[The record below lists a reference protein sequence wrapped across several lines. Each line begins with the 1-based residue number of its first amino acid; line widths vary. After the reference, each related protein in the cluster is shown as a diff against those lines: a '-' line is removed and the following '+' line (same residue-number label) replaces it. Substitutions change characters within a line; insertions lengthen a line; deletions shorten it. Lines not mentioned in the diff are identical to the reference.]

1 MPTRPLEALVRH
13 VRRIAGASDP
23 DPIGDADLVGRFN
36 ASRDQAAFAEIVQRH
51 GPLVWAICRS
61 SLNAADADDA
71 FQATFLVLAR
81 KAKSIRKPAS
91 LACWLS
97 GVARRTVHSVRG
109 KSDHRREVA
118 LDADIVAHP
127 SADAESDEQRAV
139 LADELE
145 RLPDKYRL
153 PTLLCYYQGL
163 TNEEAAR
170 RLGWPHGTV
179 CGRLARARELLRTR
193 LARRGIGLT
202 IGTLSV
208 IPAGQPTELIAA
220 TLRTCA
226 AAGTSW
232 TPSIATLAE
241 VTMHAM
247 WLSKIKV
254 AAVTA
259 LVVAVLGT
267 GTGWVLAPVIAQ
279 DGNKPLPGVGKPAT
293 ERFSQPL
300 VPIEPPPGLP
310 DTVDQKLADDL
321 LAKAIEAVIKP
332 SPLSDAKG
340 DDDAVQKLLKERH
353 KTAMREL
360 QLRLQVFQAGARGGT
375 ISILI
380 ESVQRVYESESALC
394 KTPDQRLAAAMRQ
407 YTIAKAIKA
416 VNKLRFDVGQV
427 AQQDLE
433 HSGYFLI
440 STQIKVATAAN
451 PRSTSNIN
459 MVGD

>member
-23 DPIGDADLVGRFN
+23 DPIGDADLVARFTVR
-36 ASRDQAAFAEIVQRH
+36 RDEAAFAEIVQRH

-81 KAKSIRKPAS
+81 KAKAIRKPAS

-109 KSDHRREVA
+109 RTGRRREVG

-127 SADAESDEQRAV
+127 SADAELNEQRTM

-163 TNEEAAR
+163 TNEEAAK

-226 AAGTSW
+226 AAGTCW
-232 TPSIATLAE
+232 KPSIAKLAE

-247 WLSKIKV
+247 WLSKVKV

-259 LVVAVLGT
+259 LVVAGLGT

-293 ERFSQPL
+293 ERFTLPL

-310 DTVDQKLADDL
+310 DSFDQKLADDL
-321 LAKAIEAVIKP
+321 LAKAIEAAHKP
-332 SPLSDAKG
+332 SPLADAKA
-340 DDDAVQKLLKERH
+340 DDGAMQKLLKERH
-353 KTAMREL
+353 KTAVREL
-360 QLRLQVFQAGARGGT
+360 ELRLQVFRAGAQGGT
-375 ISILI
+375 ISILLD
-380 ESVQRVYESESALC
+380 SVQRVYESESALS
-394 KTPDQRLAAAMRQ
+394 KTPADRVAAAMRQ
-407 YTIAKAIKA
+407 YTIAKAITA

-433 HSGYFLI
+433 KSRYYFI
-440 STQIKVATAAN
+440 DAQMKVAYA
-451 PRSTSNIN
+451 RSTFNIN

>member
-1 MPTRPLEALVRH
+1 
-13 VRRIAGASDP
+13 
-23 DPIGDADLVGRFN
+23 
-36 ASRDQAAFAEIVQRH
+36 
-51 GPLVWAICRS
+51 
-61 SLNAADADDA
+61 LNAADADDA

-97 GVARRTVHSVRG
+97 GVARRTVHNVRG
-109 KSDHRREVA
+109 STSRRREVA
-118 LDADIVAHP
+118 LEADVVQLP
-127 SADAESDEQRAV
+127 SADVELNEQRTV

-145 RLPDKYRL
+145 RLPEKYRL

-163 TNEEAAR
+163 TNEEAAK

-220 TLRTCA
+220 TLRTCT
-226 AAGTSW
+226 AAGTCW
-232 TPSIATLAE
+232 KPSIAKIAE

-247 WLSKIKV
+247 WLSKVKV

-259 LVVAVLGT
+259 LVVAGLGT

-293 ERFSQPL
+293 ERFTQPL

-310 DTVDQKLADDL
+310 DTLDQKLADDL
-321 LAKAIEAVIKP
+321 LAKAMEAAKP
-332 SPLSDAKG
+332 SPLAVAKA
-340 DDDAVQKLLKERH
+340 DDDSMQKLLKERH
-353 KTAMREL
+353 KTAVLEL
-360 QLRLQVFQAGARGGT
+360 RLRLQTFQAGARGGT

-380 ESVQRVYESESALC
+380 ESTQRVYESESALS
-394 KTPDQRLAAAMRQ
+394 KTPDERVAAAMRQ
-407 YTIAKAIKA
+407 YTIAKGMTA
-416 VNKLRFDVGQV
+416 VNKLRFDVGQI

-433 HSGYFLI
+433 QTRYFLI
-440 STQIKVATAAN
+440 DAQIKVAKAAN
-451 PRSTSNIN
+451 PRSSNIN